1 MPGTSPVLISVS
13 NRSWLAAGHCRLPS
27 FDHNVKDPVEDDIE
41 VLEHHRVVI
50 VEGNYLH
57 LGVCPLLFPP
67 LSDPDAHRLLI

>member
-1 MPGTSPVLISVS
+1 M
-13 NRSWLAAGHCRLPS
+13 AAGNRRLPS

-57 LGVCPLLFPP
+57 LGACLLLFSS
-67 LSDPDAHRLLI
+67 LFDLDAHRL